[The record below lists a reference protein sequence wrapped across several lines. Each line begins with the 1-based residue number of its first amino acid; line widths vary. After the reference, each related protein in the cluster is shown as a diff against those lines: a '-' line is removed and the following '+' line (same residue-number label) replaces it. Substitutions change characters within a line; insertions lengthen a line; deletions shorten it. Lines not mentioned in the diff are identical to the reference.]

1 MTRFMMTLGEAV
13 DLVLFAFEH
22 GHPGD
27 IFVQKSPTASLD
39 ILAKALTSLLG
50 VPDHKIRILGTRHG
64 EKLFETLLSR
74 EEMFSAQDL
83 GDYFRVPPDLRD
95 LNYSKYMDQG
105 ETQISEAVDYNSHNA
120 SQLNVDEMKA
130 LLMKLPFMQ
139 AVIRGDDAQAEE

>member
-1 MTRFMMTLGEAV
+1 M
-13 DLVLFAFEH
+13 
-22 GHPGD
+22 
-27 IFVQKSPTASLD
+27 S
-39 ILAKALTSLLG
+39 KALTSLLG